1 MSYLRDDQA
10 IILAQYIPSKERLTL
25 IHIILDANGGNISKT
40 AKDIGITR
48 AQLYRYLGRAERVD
62 VPSDE
67 ISARIVKAAY
77 KLRPAQTKDFFKFLL
92 KQFRTLISRL

>member
-1 MSYLRDDQA
+1 LLYH
-10 IILAQYIPSKERLTL
+10 IFGHL
-25 IHIILDANGGNISKT
+25 IF
-40 AKDIGITR
+40 KDPAFLLFSFLFGITR